1 MNTYK
6 IRVQPTAWATSELA
20 HEALAQLLDGKL
32 RKVVRAP
39 EGGFHVAF
47 ERRESDHVAAFNDV
61 FVALQQLGYQAI
73 EADVTEWV
81 DQIVETAIVGGLGGG
96 TLASGSEN
104 GELMLFAALVGAL
117 AGAIAGSRLR
127 NVKAVYEVVPV
138 YPAGWTLQK
147 VTPPARATAM
157 PQVAPSG

>member
-1 MNTYK
+1 MRRHAAAFHALASAASFDLQPDEDLDWLTRYGHL
-6 IRVQPTAWATSELA
+6 QPT
-20 HEALAQLLDGKL
+20 
-32 RKVVRAP
+32 
-39 EGGFHVAF
+39 
-47 ERRESDHVAAFNDV
+47 VAAKLPNH
-61 FVALQQLGYQAI
+61 ALKAI
-73 EADVTEWV
+73 EAIFAE
-81 DQIVETAIVGGLGGG
+81 LGGDEEALRAKTRG
-96 TLASGSEN
+96 RMDADFLLQLASGSEN

>member
-6 IRVQPTAWATSELA
+6 IRVQPTAWATSELT

-32 RKVVRAP
+32 REVVRLP
-39 EGGFHVAF
+39 EGSFHVAF
-47 ERRESDHVAAFNDV
+47 ERREGDHVAAFNDV

-81 DQIVETAIVGGLGGG
+81 DQMVESAIIGGLGGG
-96 TLASGSEN
+96 TLASGSES
-104 GELMLFAALVGAL
+104 GELTLFAALFGAL
-117 AGAIAGSRLR
+117 AGAIAGSQLR
-127 NVKAVYEVVPV
+127 KVKAVYKVVPV
-138 YPAGWTLQK
+138 YPAGWTLQE
-147 VTPPARATAM
+147 VTPPARATAR